1 MGTDQIPVSKRANL
15 AERLVVQQMQKKAL
29 GQVLSFVSVVSMAPD
44 KCINRVPVNSAQQRI
59 RRPSYRK
66 SSVSVTSLN
75 STISLFL
82 NTFFQLLWRIVA
94 VDFPA
99 RNLGYL
105 LSSIGQG
112 AAAAAPGSS
121 QQWCPRVSGEE
132 AFDSLGSFLGCL
144 LRISSAQLASL
155 DSIRDCLIDLRWN
168 PRLTSSGREYH
179 VLK

>member
-1 MGTDQIPVSKRANL
+1 MLPRLVYGKRCYKDGDARMGTDQIPVSKRANL

-105 LSSIGQG
+105 LSAVGQAPPQRRQDDHSNG
-112 AAAAAPGSS
+112 APVY
-121 QQWCPRVSGEE
+121 PR
-132 AFDSLGSFLGCL
+132 GSFRFAGIL
-144 LRISSAQLASL
+144 
-155 DSIRDCLIDLRWN
+155 
-168 PRLTSSGREYH
+168 PRLPA
-179 VLK
+179 